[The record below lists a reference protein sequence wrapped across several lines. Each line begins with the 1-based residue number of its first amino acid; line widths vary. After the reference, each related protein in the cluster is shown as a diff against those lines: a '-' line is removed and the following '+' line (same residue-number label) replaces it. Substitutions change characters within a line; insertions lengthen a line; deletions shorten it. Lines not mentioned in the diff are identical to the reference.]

1 MAELCAFCGKK
12 LTLFVIDT
20 LTCGDVSQPACADCA
35 EKYVRVSQIERCR
48 GLLNGEWAR
57 EPERVRTFLE
67 RAEKRK
73 RELEEWREKAS
84 RCPACGAKMEL
95 KLKDFSIGAD
105 GHGGL
110 SSLFL
115 EQYDVDLYACPNC
128 GKVELY
134 TAGFQ
139 KPEEKPAEETTEPV
153 EKPEPAELRSGGFLG
168 LGRRKET
175 RPPWEK

>member
-1 MAELCAFCGKK
+1 MAELCSFCGKK
-12 LTLFVIDT
+12 LTLFDIDT

-95 KLKDFSIGAD
+95 KLKKLLIGLEKIMENLICYFNLNISIYGIAQ
-105 GHGGL
+105 
-110 SSLFL
+110 SLIC
-115 EQYDVDLYACPNC
+115 QI
-128 GKVELY
+128 
-134 TAGFQ
+134 
-139 KPEEKPAEETTEPV
+139 
-153 EKPEPAELRSGGFLG
+153 
-168 LGRRKET
+168 
-175 RPPWEK
+175 

>member
-1 MAELCAFCGKK
+1 MERKQK
-12 LTLFVIDT
+12 
-20 LTCGDVSQPACADCA
+20 VS
-35 EKYVRVSQIERCR
+35 
-48 GLLNGEWAR
+48 
-57 EPERVRTFLE
+57 
-67 RAEKRK
+67 
-73 RELEEWREKAS
+73 
-84 RCPACGAKMEL
+84 CPACGAEMER
-95 KLKDFSIGAD
+95 KLQDFSIGSD
-105 GHGGL
+105 GGGGL
-110 SSLFL
+110 LSLL
-115 EQYDVDLYACPNC
+115 ADTYLVDLYACPNC